1 MKEVFLAVLG
11 WMAFAVLTTVVATT
25 KGKSRLMWAGIGW
38 LLGPIGLILAVLMPD
53 KRVCPTCKKRVSRRV
68 VFCPFCRKP
77 IY

>member
-1 MKEVFLAVLG
+1 MG
-11 WMAFAVLTTVVATT
+11 WAVVAVMTIVVAKT
-25 KGKSRLMWAGIGW
+25 KGKNAIVWAGIGW
-38 LLGPIGLILAVLMPD
+38 VLGPIGLILAVLVPD